1 MFNSEPDS
9 LFSEHH
15 HYMTQA
21 FRLAEEASRN
31 REIPVG
37 AVVVQNGRIIGRG
50 HNQTE
55 MLKDP
60 TAHAEMLAI
69 SSACATIDN
78 KYLTGCTLYVTL
90 EPCSMCAGAIILA
103 KIKRVVFGA
112 LDEKAGACGT
122 LLHIAGNK
130 LLNHRPEII
139 QGVMEA
145 DSRQLLQD
153 FFKDKR

>member
-1 MFNSEPDS
+1 
-9 LFSEHH
+9 
-15 HYMTQA
+15 MTQA